1 MVNAL
6 YNLEAEQGL
15 LGCCLLG
22 GMEEAVAAGVDGAWF
37 YDLRYYEVYRTLES
51 MYERAEDIE
60 TVKVIHELRN
70 NNVLDKIGGASAITD
85 WQDKAPTK
93 YNAPYWL
100 SELFL
105 YKTRRQTKAKLES
118 ALTAISRA
126 STGEIDDVISSLQT
140 FILDIK
146 DHVSRTTDE
155 TLKETVQEI
164 VGEIEER
171 YNNKSDTPWG
181 IPTGWLT
188 LDDALGGL
196 RDGGLYII
204 AGRPGQGKTAMA
216 ISMAR
221 NILLSGVPI
230 GMFSLEMTRKDLGM
244 RLMAVH
250 ADMDMTTVYRG
261 VLSQDD
267 FKRISKGTEVKML
280 PIYVN
285 DRTDL
290 TTSMMRSE
298 ARRYVSNHGVRLIIV
313 DYLQLLQGSKDARK
327 QGKYEV
333 VSEISRG
340 LKLMATELNV
350 PVIALAQLNREIEKK
365 GNRKP
370 QLSDLRDSGSI
381 EQDADCC
388 MFLYEPPKEEEEVG
402 GVAGTKRV
410 NMAIAKNRNG
420 QSGGDIQFEFQPEYT
435 KFIPMSPLGR

>member
-1 MVNAL
+1 MENAL

-22 GMEEAVAAGVDGAWF
+22 GVEEAVAAGVDGAWF

-51 MYERAEDIE
+51 MYERAEDID
-60 TVKVIHELRN
+60 TVKVVHELRN
-70 NNVLDKIGGASAITD
+70 NNVLEKVGGVEAITD

-100 SELFL
+100 SEMFL
-105 YKTRRQTKAKLES
+105 YRTRRQTKAKLES
-118 ALTAISRA
+118 ALAAVSRA
-126 STGEIDDVISSLQT
+126 STGEIDGVISSLQN

-146 DHVSRTTDE
+146 DHVSRTADE
-155 TLKETVQEI
+155 TLKSTVEEI

-181 IPTGWLT
+181 IPTGWLP
-188 LDDALGGL
+188 LDNALGGL

-216 ISMAR
+216 ISIAR
-221 NILLSGVPI
+221 NILMAGVPI
-230 GMFSLEMTRKDLGM
+230 GMFSLEMTKKELGM

-267 FKRISKGTEVKML
+267 FKKITKGTEVKML
-280 PIYVN
+280 PLYVS

-298 ARRYVSNHGVRLIIV
+298 ARRYVNNHGVRLIIV
-313 DYLQLLQGSKDARK
+313 DYLQLLQGSKDAKK

-350 PVIALAQLNREIEKK
+350 PVIALAQLNRDIEKK

-388 MFLYEPPKEEEEVG
+388 MFLYEPPVDEVG
-402 GVAGTKRV
+402 EIRGTKRV
-410 NMAIAKNRNG
+410 NMVIAKNRNG
-420 QSGGDIQFEFQPEYT
+420 ASGGDVAFEFRPEHT
-435 KFIPMSPLGR
+435 KFIPKSPVL

>member
-1 MVNAL
+1 MENAL

-22 GMEEAVAAGVDGAWF
+22 GVEEAVAAGVDGAWF

-51 MYERAEDIE
+51 MYERAEDID
-60 TVKVIHELRN
+60 TVKVVHELRN
-70 NNVLDKIGGASAITD
+70 NNVLEKVGGVEAITD

-100 SELFL
+100 SEMFL
-105 YKTRRQTKAKLES
+105 YRTRRQTKAKLES
-118 ALTAISRA
+118 ALAAVSRA
-126 STGEIDDVISSLQT
+126 STGEIDGVISSLQN

-146 DHVSRTTDE
+146 DHVSRTADE
-155 TLKETVQEI
+155 TLKSTVEEI

-188 LDDALGGL
+188 LDNALGGL

-216 ISMAR
+216 ISIAR
-221 NILLSGVPI
+221 NILMAGVPI
-230 GMFSLEMTRKDLGM
+230 GMFSLEMTKKELGM

-261 VLSQDD
+261 VLNQND
-267 FKRISKGTEVKML
+267 FKKITKGTEVKML
-280 PIYVN
+280 PLYVS

-298 ARRYVSNHGVRLIIV
+298 ARRYVNNHGVRLIIV
-313 DYLQLLQGSKDARK
+313 DYLQLLQGSKDAKK

-340 LKLMATELNV
+340 LKLMATELNI

-388 MFLYEPPKEEEEVG
+388 MFLYEPPVDEVG
-402 GVAGTKRV
+402 EIRGTKRV
-410 NMAIAKNRNG
+410 NMVIAKNRNG
-420 QSGGDIQFEFQPEYT
+420 ASGGDVAFEFRPEHT
-435 KFIPMSPLGR
+435 KFIPKSPVL